1 MKKSSIIRGCISCI
15 LPCGALDVIRIVH
28 SNGRVEE
35 ITTPTLKA
43 ADVMRAH
50 PKHVIKK
57 PSSPNVLVVPPHA
70 DLRRGNIYFLVPLPP
85 PAPNNKNKTIR
96 NIHNNKQHAASSG
109 GDGYLNDIILSQN
122 KHRRSRD
129 TRARPRLTTLW
140 RPHLDTIS
148 ESPPSS
154 SHHL

>member
-1 MKKSSIIRGCISCI
+1 MMKKSSSIIRGCISCI

-35 ITTPTLKA
+35 ITSPTLKA

-50 PKHVIKK
+50 PKHVLKK
-57 PSSPNVLVVPPHA
+57 PSSSPNLLVVPPHA

-85 PAPNNKNKTIR
+85 PPPLPPLPKK
-96 NIHNNKQHAASSG
+96 NKQHAASAA
-109 GDGYLNDIILSQN
+109 DAYLNNDI
-122 KHRRSRD
+122 RSRD
-129 TRARPRLTTLW
+129 RARPVPRLTLW

-154 SHHL
+154 SSHHHL

>member
-1 MKKSSIIRGCISCI
+1 MWRMKKSIRGCISCI

-28 SNGRVEE
+28 SVGRVEE
-35 ITTPTLKA
+35 ITARTIKA

-50 PKHVIKK
+50 PKHVLKN
-57 PSSPNVLVVPPHA
+57 PSSPDLLVVPPYA

-85 PAPNNKNKTIR
+85 N
-96 NIHNNKQHAASSG
+96 QHAAPADQKLSTPTHTSS
-109 GDGYLNDIILSQN
+109 
-122 KHRRSRD
+122 SRF
-129 TRARPRLTTLW
+129 RGLTLW

-148 ESPPSS
+148 ESPPLS